1 VGPNDLRQGKTISP
15 LAILAGQFRSLVIW
29 VLSGAVL
36 VSGALGELADGVA
49 ILAIVLLNAIIG
61 FFQEYRAE
69 QAVAA
74 LARLAA
80 PRARVVGLLDGK
92 SKEGLL
98 YTISLHLNTTGG

>member
-1 VGPNDLRQGKTISP
+1 MSNLTARGDLRISK
-15 LAILAGQFRSLVIW
+15 ILSAGW
-29 VLSGAVL
+29 PC
-36 VSGALGELADGVA
+36 VA

-80 PRARVVGLLDGK
+80 SRARVGGGGLLDGK

-98 YTISLHLNTTGG
+98 YTISLHLNTAGG